1 MRKNKGKNNKIK
13 QRIENIFVKVLAFI
27 VFISPCLFYCLC
39 CHITS
44 LF

>member
-1 MRKNKGKNNKIK
+1 MTKKQKKIIKNK
-13 QRIENIFVKVLAFI
+13 IENIIIKVLAFI

-39 CHITS
+39 CYITS

>member
-13 QRIENIFVKVLAFI
+13 KTVENIFVKGLAFI
-27 VFISPCLFYCLC
+27 IFISPCLFYILC
-39 CHITS
+39 CYVTS